1 MENKT
6 CIKNFTLKE
15 IEDLMIQ
22 NGFPKYRALQIFKW
36 IYKDIDRFE
45 QMGNLPKPIM
55 DFLHRDYYINRAS
68 ILEKQVSK
76 DGTTK
81 ILFGLNDG
89 NAVECVLMKY
99 QHGYSLCI
107 STQVGCRMGCEFCA
121 STIGGLIRNLTS
133 GEMIEEI
140 MATSRD
146 TGISISNIVLMGIGE
161 PFDNYDQVIKFLK
174 IVNDKNGL
182 NIGMRHITISTSGVV
197 PNIYRFADEGI
208 QCTLAVSL
216 HSAINNKRSEI
227 MPINKKYNIEE
238 LIKACDY
245 YIDKT
250 NKRITFEYALIRGVN
265 DSADDAE
272 ALGNLLKNMLCHINL
287 IPVNP
292 VKGKIF
298 EKTEDSSIYNFKK
311 IIEKYGINTTIRRE
325 LGSDIEGACGQL
337 RKNRANKGFLD
348 EMSK

>member
-1 MENKT
+1 MREKIN
-6 CIKNFTLKE
+6 ILDLAINE
-15 IEDLMIQ
+15 IEDLMIE

-36 IYKDIDRFE
+36 LYKDIERFE
-45 QMGNLPKPIM
+45 KMGNLPDNIIN
-55 DFLHRDYYINRAS
+55 FLNNNFHIYRAF
-68 ILEKQVSK
+68 ILEKQISF
-76 DGTTK
+76 DGTIK
-81 ILFGLNDG
+81 FLFRLNDG

-107 STQVGCRMGCEFCA
+107 STQVGCRMSCEFCA
-121 STIGGLIRNLTS
+121 STIGGLVRNLTS

-140 MATSRD
+140 MAVSRD
-146 TGISISNIVLMGIGE
+146 TGIRISNIVLMGIGE

-197 PNIYRFADEGI
+197 PNIYKLADEEI

-216 HSAINNKRSEI
+216 HSAINNKRSEL
-227 MPINKKYNIEE
+227 MPINKKYDLEE
-238 LIKACDY
+238 LIKACKY

-265 DSADDAE
+265 DDTDDAE
-272 ALGNLLKNMLCHINL
+272 ALGNLLKNMLCHVNL

-292 VKGKIF
+292 VKGKA
-298 EKTEDSSIYNFKK
+298 FKK
-311 IIEKYGINTTIRRE
+311 AKDSRIHYFKNTLEKYGINTTIRRE
-325 LGSDIEGACGQL
+325 LGIDIDGACGQL
-337 RKNRANKGFLD
+337 RKNHVQNV
-348 EMSK
+348 E